1 VSQSSITSKEARVPS
16 SPMPVQELLW
26 HSTVIM
32 TMRYS
37 HTNLEAKVKAVNSIC
52 SDKVVTMTPKR
63 RKTA

>member
-1 VSQSSITSKEARVPS
+1 MTVK
-16 SPMPVQELLW
+16 ELLG